1 MNGWQVEVAPKG
13 FDTGGI
19 YELYGRGWL
28 IQIPDDRENFLK
40 EREWNTMRIRVVGNQ
55 VTTWLNGEQMVD
67 IQDEK
72 IGAGQGRIAL
82 QIHDGGGIKVLWR
95 NIRVKTL

>member
-1 MNGWQVEVAPKG
+1 
-13 FDTGGI
+13 
-19 YELYGRGWL
+19 
-28 IQIPDDRENFLK
+28 
-40 EREWNTMRIRVVGNQ
+40 MRIRVVGDQ

-72 IGAGQGRIAL
+72 IEAGQGRIAL